1 MMKKK
6 LVSLLLCA
14 AMIFS
19 VCACTGGGNND
30 DNKDKPKVTL
40 SARTLI
46 AAAQQ
51 ESGEKTAAKLISVG
65 DKDYEAM
72 LKSYLGIDPANIAD
86 GAIALSEGTAA
97 NEIIVLVPKDGVNE
111 SDITAALETH
121 RDDRINSDANY
132 FPENAELMRNAKI
145 YAKGGYVVMVVD
157 ENADAIAAGIDSLM
171 DRADDAKSLAEKYDE
186 AAMNPGYDYSCPV
199 PENEGKD
206 ISWFADAMFIGDSRM
221 KSLLNYATA
230 KKWFTYGADLSA
242 VSLTVNKVYS
252 QTVNYKGVDMTIA
265 DAIRSGDSYSKCYIM
280 LGINELGWKSIDS
293 FISSYR
299 DLINLVRDNY
309 PDIQIYVIGIMPL
322 GDKALKSG
330 SWLTN
335 DRVKEYNAKILT
347 MCAEEEIYYIDNFDL
362 LAPNGKL
369 DDAAAID
376 GIHVEPQYSK
386 MLAEFLLTHTVDED

>member
-1 MMKKK
+1 MMIKK

-19 VCACTGGGNND
+19 VCACTGGGDVD
-30 DNKDKPKVTL
+30 DNKDKPKDTL

-51 ESGEKTAAKLISVG
+51 ECGEKTAAKLISVG

-97 NEIIVLVPKDGVNE
+97 NEIIVLVPKDDANE
-111 SDITAALETH
+111 SDIIAALETH

-157 ENADAIAAGIDSLM
+157 ENADAISAGIDSLM

-186 AAMNPGYDYSCPV
+186 AAMNTGYDYSCPV
-199 PENEGKD
+199 PESEGKD

-252 QTVNYKGVDMTIA
+252 QTVNYKGVDMTVA

-280 LGINELGWKSIDS
+280 LGVNELGWKSVDS
-293 FISSYR
+293 FISGYR
-299 DLINLVRDNY
+299 DLINLVRDSH

-335 DRVKEYNAKILT
+335 DRVKEYNAKILS
-347 MCAEEEIYYIDNFDL
+347 MCAEEGVYYIDNFDL

-386 MLAEFLLTHTVDED
+386 LLSEFLLTHTVDED

>member
-1 MMKKK
+1 MTKKIIT
-6 LVSLLLCA
+6 LLLCA

-19 VCACTGGGNND
+19 ICACSGND
-30 DNKDKPKVTL
+30 DDNGKTASVD
-40 SARTLI
+40 ARTLI

-51 ESGEKTAAKLISVG
+51 ESGEKTASKLISVG

-72 LKSYLGIDPANIAD
+72 IKSYLGIDPSQIAD

-97 NEIIVLVPKDGVNE
+97 NEIIVLVPKDGVNAD
-111 SDITAALETH
+111 DIVAALETH
-121 RDDRINSDANY
+121 RNDRINSDINY
-132 FPENAELMRNAKI
+132 FPENAELMNNAKI
-145 YAKGGYVVMVVD
+145 YAKDGYVIMVAD
-157 ENADAIAAGIDSLM
+157 ENADAICTGIDSLM
-171 DRADDAKSLAEKYDE
+171 SRVDDAKSLAERYDE
-186 AAMNPGYDYSCPV
+186 ASLVPAYDYSNPV
-199 PENEGKD
+199 PENEAKD
-206 ISWFADAMFIGDSRM
+206 YSWFSDAMFVGDSRM

-230 KKWFTYGADLSA
+230 KNWFTFGADLSA

-265 DAIRSGDSYSKCYIM
+265 DAIRSGDSFSKCYIM
-280 LGINELGWKSIDS
+280 LGVNELGWQSVDS
-293 FISSYR
+293 FISGYR
-299 DLINLVRDNY
+299 DLINLIKDAH

-335 DRVKEYNAKILT
+335 DRVKMYNTRILS
-347 MCAEEEIYYIDNFDL
+347 MCAEEEVYYIDNFDL

-369 DDAAAID
+369 DDAAAVD

-386 MLAEFLLTHTVDED
+386 LLADYLLTHTVDR